1 MNTIAYGL
9 LAYIFLI
16 REARMTLFIR
26 YNCTL
31 WLLSILLLGNFACS
45 TTRLS
50 TREQKSAQVKST
62 RIKARVVLD
71 PGHGGSDSGAISKRG
86 LMEKNITLD
95 IAKRLK
101 NLIERNLPEVEVVL
115 TRSSDAYVSLEER
128 IRIAH
133 RKPGHLFLSLHVNS
147 SESKKASGFEIYSLD
162 VAGDR
167 HAERL
172 AARENK
178 VENKNGR
185 GVNFILADLR
195 AFSNRKDSD
204 KLAKSVALGLKA
216 QLKKTKAASA
226 ISDRGYNQAIF
237 HVLFVKM
244 PAVLAELFFISNP
257 QEEKMLS
264 EQIYREAI
272 ARGLFLGVRNFL
284 ATNANKNLRADNA
297 K

>member
-1 MNTIAYGL
+1 L
-9 LAYIFLI
+9 
-16 REARMTLFIR
+16 
-26 YNCTL
+26 
-31 WLLSILLLGNFACS
+31 
-45 TTRLS
+45 
-50 TREQKSAQVKST
+50 
-62 RIKARVVLD
+62 RVVLD
-71 PGHGGSDSGAISKRG
+71 PGHGGSDSGAISKHG

-101 NLIERNLPEVEVVL
+101 HLLEHNLPHVEVVL
-115 TRSSDAYVSLEER
+115 TRTADTYVSLEER
-128 IRIAH
+128 IRVAH
-133 RKPGHLFLSLHVNS
+133 RKPGDLFLSLHINS

-162 VAGDR
+162 VASDR

-178 VENKNGR
+178 VESKNSR

-204 KLAKSVALGLKA
+204 RLAKSVALGLKA
-216 QLKKTKAASA
+216 QLKKTKAASS

-244 PAVLAELFFISNP
+244 PAILAELFFISNP

-264 EQIYREAI
+264 EKIYRDAI
-272 ARGLFLGVRNFL
+272 ARGLFVGVKNFL
-284 ATNANKNLRADNA
+284 ASKKSGALRAENA